1 MDVADVVSS
10 VQTIVAEEIAQ
21 REQVDKE
28 EPEQVEQ
35 PAANE
40 DDSVFVVMAVDGQD
54 ETVVDVKPL
63 SDEKEAQPEYVH
75 IINVAGE
82 NLAPGETVEEAEKVE
97 DVPNEAAESQDVE
110 EAQGQFN

>member
-28 EPEQVEQ
+28 ETEQ

-40 DDSVFVVMAVDGQD
+40 DDNVFVVMAVDEQ
-54 ETVVDVKPL
+54 TVVDVKPL
-63 SDEKEAQPEYVH
+63 SDEQEAQPEYVH

-82 NLAPGETVEEAEKVE
+82 NLAPGETVQEAEKVE
-97 DVPNEAAESQDVE
+97 DVPNETAEIQDVE
-110 EAQGQFN
+110 DVQGQFN